1 MKVVLHNAQQGHQA
15 IMQMWSQAK
24 PYLLAGHKLVM
35 TVEKEKRSLPQN
47 AIIHAVIG
55 EIAKQARH
63 VGSKWDAEDWKRL
76 LVDQYSRDAG
86 ISDASVLP
94 ALDGK
99 GIVQLGLQT
108 RNFTKEQASEFL
120 EWLYAW
126 AAQNGVE
133 INES

>member
-1 MKVVLHNAQQGHQA
+1 MKVTLHNAQQGHQA

-24 PYLLAGHKLVM
+24 PYLIAGHKLVM

-55 EIAKQARH
+55 QIAKQARH
-63 VGSKWDAEDWKRL
+63 VGSRLDSDDFKRL
-76 LVDQYSRDAG
+76 LVHQFAKEIGLDAG
-86 ISDASVLP
+86 RIVPS
-94 ALDGK
+94 LDGT
-99 GIVQLGLQT
+99 GFVQLGMQT

-126 AAQNGVE
+126 SATNGVE
-133 INES
+133 ISKD

>member
-1 MKVVLHNAQQGHQA
+1 MKVTLHNAQQGHQA
-15 IMQMWSQAK
+15 IMQMWTQAK
-24 PYLLAGHKLVM
+24 PYLIAGNKLVM

-63 VGSKWDAEDWKRL
+63 VGSRLDAEDFKRL
-76 LVDQYSRDAG
+76 LVHQFAKEIGLDAG
-86 ISDASVLP
+86 RIVPS
-94 ALDGK
+94 LDGT
-99 GIVQLGLQT
+99 GFVQLGMQT

-126 AAQNGVE
+126 AAQNGVTIE
-133 INES
+133 G

>member
-1 MKVVLHNAQQGHQA
+1 MKVTLHNAQQGHQA
-15 IMQMWSQAK
+15 IMQMWTQAK

-63 VGSKWDAEDWKRL
+63 VGSRLDAEDFKRL
-76 LVDQYSRDAG
+76 LVHQFAKEIGLDAG
-86 ISDASVLP
+86 RIVPS
-94 ALDGK
+94 LDGT
-99 GIVQLGLQT
+99 GFVQLGMQT